1 MVILYCRLDDT
12 LERNCDY
19 LLAINFF
26 TAYLLQMIGKL
37 KESLNFIFVAEK
49 MLQKLLLTLK
59 TESGA
64 SPGVTGEVNISRM
77 TRTLLSNYLLGIS
90 LMRNIA
96 IKYTNP
102 KGYKSE

>member
-1 MVILYCRLDDT
+1 
-12 LERNCDY
+12 
-19 LLAINFF
+19 
-26 TAYLLQMIGKL
+26 MIGKL

-59 TESGA
+59 TGESGEGM
-64 SPGVTGEVNISRM
+64 SPGISGEVNISRM